1 MSLILPI
8 MTLIPHLSTS
18 YPPYHDYRNDYHD
31 YTVMITTITKI
42 IMMIIMIT
50 VMINMIIM
58 MILANFSQP
67 LLSHKSALVTSDDEG
82 NLETLSVLTATTNN
96 INKIIQHH

>member
-1 MSLILPI
+1 

-67 LLSHKSALVTSDDEG
+67 LLSHKSALATSDDEG

-96 INKIIQHH
+96 IKNKIIQHQ